1 MTNANTTE
9 LEAVNSMLATI
20 GEAPVNS
27 ITGTLPLDASLA
39 KNTLTEI
46 NREVQSAGWHFNMR
60 YDYTLSLDN
69 NSKIPLAEN
78 IMRVDL
84 NPDKYSVTEYDVIKQ
99 GSFLY
104 NKKGN
109 TFTFDKALDAVV
121 TLYLDFTDLPE
132 NARRYITLRASRI
145 FQDRTI
151 GGNTLHRFSA
161 TDEANALAILKQEE
175 TQTGNH
181 SIFNNYDTY
190 SIISRGNKVIE

>member
-1 MTNANTTE
+1 MVNSNTTE
-9 LEAVNSMLATI
+9 LEAVNSMLSTI

-46 NREVQSAGWHFNMR
+46 NREVQSAGWHFNSR
-60 YDYTLSLDN
+60 YKYTLSLDI

-84 NPDKYSVTEYDVIKQ
+84 DINKYSPSTYDVIKQ

-104 NKKGN
+104 NKVEN
-109 TFTFDKALDAVV
+109 TFTFDQALDANVI
-121 TLYLDFTDLPE
+121 LYLDFTELPE

-151 GGNTLHRFSA
+151 GGNTLHKFTA
-161 TDEANALAILKQEE
+161 IDEANSLALLKQEE

-181 SIFNNYDTY
+181 SIFNNYDTWN
-190 SIISRGNKVIE
+190 IINRGSKVLE

>member
-1 MTNANTTE
+1 MTNSNTTE

-60 YDYTLSLDN
+60 YDYTLSLDTD
-69 NSKIPLAEN
+69 SKIPLAEN

-99 GSFLY
+99 GSFLF

-109 TFTFDKALDAVV
+109 TFVFDKALDAVV
-121 TLYLDFTDLPE
+121 TLYIDFTDLPE
-132 NARRYITLRASRI
+132 NARRYITLRAGRI